1 MSDKIDKVLSK
12 LDKIQ
17 EDVTSLKIVQALQG
31 KDIDRNTK
39 DLSDHIEGVQQNR
52 KRIEILE
59 QPLSFKKAFT
69 YTTAAFALILTAA
82 KAITLLKL

>member
-59 QPLSFKKAFT
+59 QPLSFKKACA

-82 KAITLLKL
+82 KVITLLKL